1 MRETTPQVR
10 LIAEPKIRWDAVQS
24 FLESIGGDDWYYRVK
39 GDDFRDGPD
48 ASDAELLVEFAGRR
62 CYRSWAPG
70 LNANVTQVRS
80 DSAKYAENILSSK
93 HGAVLEHAQFT
104 FDFHDVSR
112 VFTHELVR
120 HRAGVAISQ
129 ESLRYVRLTDLGF
142 RIPVVLA
149 EGEMKPFQVDWWCDC
164 AGRIHEAPIGVEV
177 CEVNKPCPRC
187 GKEPPLDARSTS
199 MKDEI
204 ISIVERLEEFQRD
217 AAEAFGLDDEG
228 VPFHYKKEV
237 TSALRRLAP
246 IGLSTGMVWS
256 ANARTLRHVIAQR
269 TAASA
274 EEEIRMVFGEVA
286 RIMTTEFPILF
297 GDFRCNNLGE
307 WEPEWEKV

>member
-1 MRETTPQVR
+1 MRETTPHAR
-10 LIAEPKIRWDAVQS
+10 LIAEPKVRWGEVFDYLAEVDG
-24 FLESIGGDDWYYRVK
+24 LDWYDRVHAH
-39 GDDFRDGPD
+39 GPGTGAYP

-70 LNANVTQVRS
+70 LNANVTKVRE
-80 DSAKYAENILSSK
+80 DSGAYLGNILASK

-104 FDFHDVSR
+104 FDFADVSR

-142 RIPVVLA
+142 RIPDVLEPHRDTVVS
-149 EGEMKPFQVDWWCDC
+149 V
-164 AGRIHEAPIGVEV
+164 
-177 CEVNKPCPRC
+177 
-187 GKEPPLDARSTS
+187 
-199 MKDEI
+199 
-204 ISIVERLEEFQRD
+204 VERLEEVQRD
-217 AAEAFGLDDEG
+217 LAEAFGLDDEG

-256 ANARTLRHVIAQR
+256 ANVRTLRHVIAQR
-269 TAASA
+269 TAAGA
-274 EEEIRMVFGEVA
+274 EEEIRTVFGQVA
-286 RIMTTEFPILF
+286 EIMRAECPLLF
-297 GDFRCNNLGE
+297 GDIERQDDGS
-307 WEPEWEKV
+307 WAPQWDKV